1 MCRFRDAL
9 KWSWSHGEPDCR
21 SLRCWWRLKRR
32 KSLDRGIGGRQEYL
46 LGQTRPWGCGRYCRG
61 KRIIRVSYIFYSLL
75 ISDYLGFSLF
85 LGHLRTFSVYRPFS
99 HFSAFF
105 GLSRYVYSIKWS
117 KNWSKMVYDF
127 KFRPFVFSGLIVAQ
141 NFQKFIDHA

>member
-1 MCRFRDAL
+1 MPSSA
-9 KWSWSHGEPDCR
+9 
-21 SLRCWWRLKRR
+21 RLFTTHSVVR
-32 KSLDRGIGGRQEYL
+32 L
-46 LGQTRPWGCGRYCRG
+46 PCRG
-61 KRIIRVSYIFYSLL
+61 KQIIRVSYIFYSLL

-127 KFRPFVFSGLIVAQ
+127 KFRPSAFLLIFAAHQWLIFYKSHCILWSINHSCQV
-141 NFQKFIDHA
+141 